1 MGLRGT
7 EVAKEAAD
15 VILIDDNFLTIIA
28 AIEGGRTIYSNII
41 KFVHLMFS
49 KNLAEVLVIFAA
61 MIAGLPLPLLP
72 LQILWLN
79 LVTDVF
85 PAFALAVEPSSG
97 ETMKR
102 RPRPPGQTILSRR
115 FLTLIGWQGVM
126 LAAISILTYVWA
138 LNAYGEGPHAR
149 TMALLSI
156 VGVQL
161 GHMFNCRSRTRSV
174 FRGFF
179 TNPYIFVA
187 AGLMIGLQTLA
198 LCVTPIARV
207 LELTL
212 PNPLDIGVVVGC
224 CFLPI
229 LVVEFTKAINHK

>member
-1 MGLRGT
+1 
-7 EVAKEAAD
+7 
-15 VILIDDNFLTIIA
+15 
-28 AIEGGRTIYSNII
+28 
-41 KFVHLMFS
+41 
-49 KNLAEVLVIFAA
+49 
-61 MIAGLPLPLLP
+61 
-72 LQILWLN
+72 
-79 LVTDVF
+79 VTDVF

-102 RPRPPGQTILSRR
+102 RPRPPGQTILSRP

-126 LAAISILTYVWA
+126 LAAISILTYLWA

-161 GHMFNCRSRTRSV
+161 GHMFNCRSRTRSA

-198 LCVTPIARV
+198 LCVTPIARA
-207 LELTL
+207 LELKL